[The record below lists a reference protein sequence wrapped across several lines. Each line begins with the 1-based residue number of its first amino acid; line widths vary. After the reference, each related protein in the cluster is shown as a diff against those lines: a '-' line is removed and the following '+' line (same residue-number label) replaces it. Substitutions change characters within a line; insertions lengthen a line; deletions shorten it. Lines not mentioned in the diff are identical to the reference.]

1 MPDENRTAAAT
12 PEQLK
17 RSAELSANSS
27 GDAPRSLTE
36 RYELRELLAMG
47 GMGAVHS
54 AWDHAFDRA
63 VAVKLIH
70 DHLIGEPAIK
80 RFRHEARIAGQL
92 QHPNIPP
99 VYDLGKF
106 DGDKPYL
113 AMKLVKGRT
122 LDDHIKHPGGDTP
135 NLVAVFESI
144 AQAIGYAH
152 SRSVIHRD
160 LKPQNV
166 MVGAFGEVQV
176 MDWGLAKTQSSERAQ
191 PSGVRPPSESS
202 EPTADPD
209 ATTGYGTRVGAP
221 DTADDSRTSAGSI
234 LGSPAYMPP
243 EQARG
248 EVDQITERSD
258 VFGLGAILCTILTGQ
273 SVFGSGSAEQARRKA
288 AAGDMADAFARLDAC
303 AAEPE
308 LIALAKK
315 CLAPDPADRFANG
328 TEVANETARIRAEAD
343 ERAKQAELNRTK
355 AEADAH
361 AQRKRRKVLAWSAAA
376 VTVVLLAG
384 LTTTLIQR
392 NWAIAAEAA
401 KSDQLVKTKA
411 AEAAASAKTKEVQ
424 ETLVIVQQRT
434 KLAMDAYGDF
444 VFGIQNQLENR
455 PGTQDLRR
463 TLLESAR
470 MGLAKILTDARKLGH
485 LDETLVASQFRMG
498 DVELQLGNTSAAMAE
513 YQVGHDL
520 IKGLSDVDPQNHRLQ
535 RELSVSYNKLG
546 DARLRLGHTAE
557 AKSFYRQS
565 LSITERL
572 AAANPNDT
580 EAQRDLGVNYNK
592 LGNVSLQQGL
602 PVEAAAY
609 YRQYNAVTE
618 RLAASDPKNAVI
630 QRDLSYSYNNL
641 GDVTLQLGQAA
652 DAVNFF
658 QKSVAVREQLVA
670 ADPKNTGAQRDL
682 SVGYDKLGDV
692 TMQLGQPAEA
702 AAFYRRSLAIDERL
716 AAADPKN
723 AGHQRDMSISFSKL
737 GEATLQQEKPV
748 EAADLFRQS
757 LALDERLAAADPKN
771 SGLQR
776 DLSVSYDKLGDV
788 TLQLG
793 QPAEAAT
800 YYRQSLALFERLA
813 IADPND
819 AVAQR
824 DLSVGF
830 DKLGDA
836 NLLLG
841 QSAEAANLFRKSHAV
856 RERIAAADPKN
867 SVAQR
872 DLSVS
877 SEKLGDV
884 FLQLGQSVESMTFYR
899 QSLTVRE
906 RIAEADPKNT
916 QAQTDLFVS
925 YYKMGNA
932 EKSRHEY
939 ANAAVWFEKGR
950 KHLLPWHQKKMLVGQ
965 FQNAILIME
974 HEISECHDAEK
985 VIADPD
991 FAYTRARAQIPGLVA
1006 TRVKSL
1012 LHRKMPTEARAT
1024 AQRFAAWAET
1034 QEELREGKRYEAA
1047 RLFALC
1053 AAAAHDDRDLL
1064 IAETIALLR
1073 NTRPSTRFVP
1083 EWIARIR
1090 EEKDLAGI
1098 RTHPKFV
1105 AFLKELEKTRE
1116 AAPVARERV
1125 NK

>member
-17 RSAELSANSS
+17 RSAELSANASY
-27 GDAPRSLTE
+27 DAPRSLTD
-36 RYELRELLAMG
+36 RYELRELLAKG

-54 AWDHAFDRA
+54 AWDKAFDRA

-122 LDDHIKHPGGDTP
+122 LDDHIKQPGGDTP
-135 NLVAVFESI
+135 NLVAVFEAI

-152 SRSVIHRD
+152 SRGVIHRD

-176 MDWGLAKTQSSERAQ
+176 MDWGLAKVQSNER
-191 PSGVRPPSESS
+191 PRPVEGRLPSEHSS
-202 EPTADPD
+202 TVADGVADPD
-209 ATTGYGTRVGAP
+209 ATTGYGTRIGAP

-248 EVDQITERSD
+248 EVDRITERSD

-288 AAGDMADAFARLDAC
+288 AAGDVTDAFARLEAS

-308 LIALAKK
+308 LIALAKR

-343 ERAKQAELNRTK
+343 ERAKQAELDRTK

-361 AQRKRRKVLAWSAAA
+361 AQRKRRKVLTWSAAI
-376 VTVVLLAG
+376 VFVVLVAG
-384 LTTTLIQR
+384 MIGTGVGMYR
-392 NWAIAAEAA
+392 A
-401 KSDQLVKTKA
+401 DQARQTA
-411 AEAAASAKTKEVQ
+411 TAKTKEVKD
-424 ETLVIVQQRT
+424 TLAVVQQRT

-455 PGTQDLRR
+455 PGTQDLRK
-463 TLLESAR
+463 TLLENAR
-470 MGLAKILTDARKLGH
+470 TGLAKILTDARKLGH
-485 LDETLVASQFRMG
+485 PDETLVASQFLMG
-498 DVELQLGNTSAAMAE
+498 DVELQLGNTPAAMAE

-520 IKGLSDVDPQNHRLQ
+520 VKGLSDVDPQNHRLQ
-535 RELSVSYNKLG
+535 RDLSVSYNKLG
-546 DARLRLGHTAE
+546 DASLRLGRTAE
-557 AKSFYRQS
+557 AMSFYRQS
-565 LSITERL
+565 LAITERL

-602 PVEAAAY
+602 PAEAAVY
-609 YRQYNAVTE
+609 YRQYKALTE

-641 GDVTLQLGQAA
+641 GDVTLQLGQSA
-652 DAVNFF
+652 DAANFF
-658 QKSVAVREQLVA
+658 QKSVDERERLVA
-670 ADPKNTGAQRDL
+670 ADPENTGAQRDL

-692 TMQLGQPAEA
+692 TLQLGKPAEA

-723 AGHQRDMSISFSKL
+723 AGHQRDLSISYNKL
-737 GEATLQQEKPV
+737 GEATLQLGKPV
-748 EAADLFRQS
+748 EAAALFRQS

-771 SGLQR
+771 TGLQR

-813 IADPND
+813 VADPND

-824 DLSVGF
+824 DLSVGY

-836 NLLLG
+836 NLQLG
-841 QSAEAANLFRKSHAV
+841 QSAEAANLFRKSLAV

-867 SVAQR
+867 AVAQR

-884 FLQLGQSVESMTFYR
+884 FLQLGQPVESMTFYR
-899 QSLTVRE
+899 QSLAVRQ

-916 QAQTDLFVS
+916 QAHTDLFVS
-925 YYKMGNA
+925 FFKIGNA
-932 EKSRHEY
+932 EKARHEY

-950 KHLLPWHQKKMLVGQ
+950 KQLLPWHQKKLLVGQ
-965 FQNAILIME
+965 FQNAVLIVE
-974 HEISECHDAEK
+974 TDISECRDAEK

-1006 TRVKSL
+1006 TRVKAQ
-1012 LHRKMPTEARAT
+1012 LHRNMPTEAVAT
-1024 AQRFAAWAET
+1024 AKRFVSWAET

-1053 AAAAHDDRDLL
+1053 AAAAQDDRDLL

-1090 EEKDLAGI
+1090 EEADFDGI
-1098 RTHPKFV
+1098 RTHSKFA
-1105 AFLKELEKTRE
+1105 AFLRELEAPRE
-1116 AAPVARERV
+1116 AAPAARERV
-1125 NK
+1125 YK